1 MKVVETILSEAEHR
15 LLEEY
20 AKRRSKTIEEVVREA
35 VKSVVE
41 GGLIPDDP
49 IFSGSPASRRTGKRD
64 NGSVGHGRYL
74 YDKSS

>member
-41 GGLIPDDP
+41 AD
-49 IFSGSPASRRTGKRD
+49 
-64 NGSVGHGRYL
+64 
-74 YDKSS
+74 